1 MILMNNPKPTILH
14 DVELSYIPS
23 NKESGVDDYQ
33 IIAQGEVIEPEM
45 LIRANG
51 EDILIEWIHPAYVIA
66 DNSPKENPK
75 LNGKDHM
82 ATVPLTNDEMQAA
95 IGLKKP

>member
-1 MILMNNPKPTILH
+1 MLLTNNPKPTFVH
-14 DVELSYIPS
+14 DVELSYIPPRS
-23 NKESGVDDYQ
+23 DSEDDYQ

-66 DNSPKENPK
+66 DNTPKENPK
-75 LNGKDHM
+75 LTGKEHM
-82 ATVPLTNDEMQAA
+82 QTVPLTNEEMQKAM
-95 IGLKKP
+95 GLKT